1 MFKSE
6 QWKNELRRLFAPP
19 TTTQNGGENS
29 IEYCQLK
36 AATLAGECQEVF
48 VATVFTLH
56 AGEAVVQIAAIEI
69 AINLLVM
76 GS

>member
-1 MFKSE
+1 
-6 QWKNELRRLFAPP
+6 
-19 TTTQNGGENS
+19 
-29 IEYCQLK
+29 LK
-36 AATLAGECQEVF
+36 AAILAGECQEVF